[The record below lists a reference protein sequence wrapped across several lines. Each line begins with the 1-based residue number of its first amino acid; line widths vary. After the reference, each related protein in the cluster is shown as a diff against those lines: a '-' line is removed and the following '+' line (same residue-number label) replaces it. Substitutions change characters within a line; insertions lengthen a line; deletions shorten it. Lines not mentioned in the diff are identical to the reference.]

1 MAQAIASLTPSD
13 PTEQFYAVRDWDSR
27 IVKAQRQAQGLA
39 WDPWPVKHSFDTFVF
54 AAAQTVVLSHNA
66 RCITCSQHI
75 TLLPASGNYP
85 NLQGGSWDRRLYS
98 IRSPSALPIK
108 VHIWQ
113 TPGAK
118 VMASKGLQ
126 TAALTTILA
135 SFGSL
140 RNDTL
145 KPCDIC
151 KHYRCWKSRSISKK
165 WLQYVPTQL
174 HQTIRE
180 RWWAFNGFPFLS
192 LPFELREM
200 ILILNIGSLV
210 EPLRRLNMNPLRRL
224 KAVRPHFSNPN
235 LSLASVSKQLHGEVM
250 MALCLKTTFYFCD
263 PASFLGFYSFATPGI
278 AVPSLE
284 GVRCMEFD
292 FSLVH
297 LCGVFDIPRDARVGH
312 SAQGAG
318 TTAVGDLFRA
328 CITKLHLR
336 RVHVKFPP
344 ASYNWAESGCN
355 ITICQKTFCLRV
367 WAGIRVLLRDV
378 PVIELGGHIDEQQRQ
393 QWLQELRLENRG
405 VVPDL
410 KELKEWQTRIW
421 EQ

>member
-1 MAQAIASLTPSD
+1 
-13 PTEQFYAVRDWDSR
+13 
-27 IVKAQRQAQGLA
+27 
-39 WDPWPVKHSFDTFVF
+39 
-54 AAAQTVVLSHNA
+54 
-66 RCITCSQHI
+66 
-75 TLLPASGNYP
+75 
-85 NLQGGSWDRRLYS
+85 
-98 IRSPSALPIK
+98 
-108 VHIWQ
+108 
-113 TPGAK
+113 
-118 VMASKGLQ
+118 MASKGVQ

-145 KPCDIC
+145 KACDIC
-151 KHYRCWKSRSISKK
+151 KHYGCWKSRSISKK
-165 WLQYVPTQL
+165 WLRYVPTQL
-174 HQTIRE
+174 YQTIQE

-200 ILILNIGSLV
+200 IIILNIGSLV
-210 EPLRRLNMNPLRRL
+210 EPWRRLNTNLLRRL

-235 LSLASVSKQLHGEVM
+235 FSLALVSKQLHGEVM
-250 MALCLKTTFYFCD
+250 MALYLNTSFYFCD
-263 PASFLGFYSFATPGI
+263 PASFQRFYSFAILHTLGTTAAIP
-278 AVPSLE
+278 LE

-292 FSLVH
+292 FSTVH
-297 LCGVFDIPRDARVGH
+297 LCEVFDVPRDARVGH

-344 ASYNWAESGCN
+344 SHGWAESGCN
-355 ITICQKTFCLRV
+355 LTICQKTFCLRV

-393 QWLQELRLENRG
+393 ELLQEARLEKRG
-405 VVPDL
+405 IIPDL
-410 KELKEWQTRIW
+410 EELKEWQTEIW
-421 EQ
+421 KQQ